1 VVSTRALI
9 LSRMQALMALGLE
22 GTPSMAVIE
31 RTAEVW
37 LKHLGIYS
45 EARLS
50 AAFDAVERTATRW
63 PAVATIRG
71 ALPPE
76 TQERGQKVVNIGTPL
91 GVQAQIDELA
101 NYFKR
106 GMP

>member
-1 VVSTRALI
+1 MTQRALI

-63 PAVATIRG
+63 PPVATIRG

-76 TQERGQKVVNIGTPL
+76 TKHERGQKVVNIGTPL
-91 GVQAQIDELA
+91 GVQAQIDGLT